1 MSFVFKS
8 GWVCLSPVGP
18 EVHSPPCTPL
28 SVTAQAEGSGRQAMP
43 LVRCSEFCSC
53 SGCSF
58 KGDSKFENLLFCQ
71 KGLFELSENQ
81 LEEGDNYKS
90 HCLARRAVLSCSR
103 SVFPGQSST
112 LQTSSKGKKRSTANS
127 HCNSVQIL
135 HQLLL
140 SSSGLW
146 NHCFRRGQSF
156 GGYQRLVRLI

>member
-1 MSFVFKS
+1 
-8 GWVCLSPVGP
+8 
-18 EVHSPPCTPL
+18 
-28 SVTAQAEGSGRQAMP
+28 MP
-43 LVRCSEFCSC
+43 LVRCNEFCSC

-112 LQTSSKGKKRSTANS
+112 LQTSSKGKKGALLIVTVSSNPT
-127 HCNSVQIL
+127 SVAAQ
-135 HQLLL
+135 QLRVVEPLL
-140 SSSGLW
+140 S
-146 NHCFRRGQSF
+146 
-156 GGYQRLVRLI
+156 

>member
-1 MSFVFKS
+1 MFKS

-43 LVRCSEFCSC
+43 LVRCNEFCSC

-90 HCLARRAVLSCSR
+90 HCLARRAVLSFSR
-103 SVFPGQSST
+103 SVFPGQSSA

-127 HCNSVQIL
+127 HCQFKSYISCCSAAQGCGTIAFVEGRVSVVTNDL
-135 HQLLL
+135 
-140 SSSGLW
+140 
-146 NHCFRRGQSF
+146 F
-156 GGYQRLVRLI
+156 G